1 MWLILCCFT
10 QIVAYG
16 VKASECTLP
25 LGSVEDICV
34 YGNDKSFIP
43 DGVTFEFFSYDS
55 TTSSNIYFCE
65 ECWDLSFSPV
75 YLYVCIHEPTTTRDY
90 YWVIGSDYESCEVWS
105 SCYVGNQESLYGQI
119 SLGLGSCFDAGNWNT
134 YNGTQLE
141 WQNDIDMSLSVCNPI
156 CYETDICPQTLT
168 NIQTTKTV
176 EKINI
181 KIDKSS
187 SWNGDLYFDFSI
199 SQEDCMDPQLS
210 FEYELI
216 YIFDYDNIYE
226 NIQIYDD
233 NNTLIATCGGGQA
246 CGTFDSCLIDYD
258 IDDIIP
264 MDETYSIM
272 IHQTANVNN
281 LCGDYILNAVLT
293 LTCITDNINTS
304 IVYETLDNQCGK
316 RED

>member
-1 MWLILCCFT
+1 MLWILCCLIQVLT
-10 QIVAYG
+10 YG

-25 LGSVEDICV
+25 SVEDICV

-43 DGVTFEFFSYDS
+43 DGATFEFFVYDA
-55 TTSSNIYFCE
+55 TTKANVYFCE
-65 ECWDLSFSPV
+65 ECLPSSV
-75 YLYVCIHEPTTTRDY
+75 SSAYLYACISSNTTDY
-90 YWVIGSDYESCEVWS
+90 YWQIGPDYQSCSAWS
-105 SCYVGNQESLYGQI
+105 SCYVGN
-119 SLGLGSCFDAGNWNT
+119 SLGPNYNFDINSCLNTNKWRT
-134 YNGTQLE
+134 YNTIE
-141 WQNDIDMSLSVCNPI
+141 WENDIDMSLSICNPI
-156 CYETDICPQTLT
+156 CYETDIYPQT
-168 NIQTTKTV
+168 TTKTMYT
-176 EKINI
+176 
-181 KIDKSS
+181 KIDTSI
-187 SWNGDLYFDFSI
+187 SWNGDLYFDFNI
-199 SQEDCMDPQLS
+199 YEEDCMNPKLS

-304 IVYETLDNQCGK
+304 IVYETL
-316 RED
+316 

>member
-1 MWLILCCFT
+1 MLWILCCLIQVLT
-10 QIVAYG
+10 YG

-25 LGSVEDICV
+25 SVEDICV

-43 DGVTFEFFSYDS
+43 DGATFEFFVYDA
-55 TTSSNIYFCE
+55 TTKANVYFCE
-65 ECWDLSFSPV
+65 ECVPSSV
-75 YLYVCIHEPTTTRDY
+75 SSAYLYACRSSNTNDY
-90 YWVIGSDYESCEVWS
+90 YWQIGSDYQSCSAWS
-105 SCYVGNQESLYGQI
+105 SCYVGNEESLYGQI

-187 SWNGDLYFDFSI
+187 SWNGDLYFDFNI

-210 FEYELI
+210 FEYESI
-216 YIFDYDNIYE
+216 DYDDIYE

-233 NNTLIATCGGGQA
+233 NNTLIEICGG
-246 CGTFDSCLIDYD
+246 
-258 IDDIIP
+258 
-264 MDETYSIM
+264 
-272 IHQTANVNN
+272 
-281 LCGDYILNAVLT
+281 
-293 LTCITDNINTS
+293 
-304 IVYETLDNQCGK
+304 
-316 RED
+316 